1 MCRLG
6 RAGFHKF
13 VVRDSAKQ
21 GLLTDYSHTT
31 LLAFLPK
38 HDETASGAIAAGY
51 ETRRGTHAC
60 KTAEMV
66 ILDEFARLHAENAD
80 QAWVLHLLY
89 IVARGLPVTTA
100 AVALSLRGRHA
111 KRSNVIHSR
120 TRTSDAQTD
129 TFPKALHH
137 EFPALT
143 GGIKGVEQM
152 QSLRWR
158 VRIIENDEA

>member
-1 MCRLG
+1 MFKPPLDDSEDLNDDLKKFEKLSKSYKIQNNKMCRLG
-6 RAGFHKF
+6 RAGFPKF

-21 GLLTDYSHTT
+21 GLLTDYSHIT

-38 HDETASGAIAAGY
+38 HDEAASGAIAAGY

-100 AVALSLRGRHA
+100 AMALSWRG
-111 KRSNVIHSR
+111 
-120 TRTSDAQTD
+120 D
-129 TFPKALHH
+129 
-137 EFPALT
+137 
-143 GGIKGVEQM
+143 M
-152 QSLRWR
+152 QKIPMSY
-158 VRIIENDEA
+158 VREHVLLMHRQIFC